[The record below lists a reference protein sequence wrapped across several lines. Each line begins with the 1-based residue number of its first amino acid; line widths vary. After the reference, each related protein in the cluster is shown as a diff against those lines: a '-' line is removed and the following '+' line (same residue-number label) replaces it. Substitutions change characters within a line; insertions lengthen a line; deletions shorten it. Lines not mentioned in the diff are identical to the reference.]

1 MSIILIIGVHI
12 DRLANAHR
20 AIRQCSH
27 LGPPAEIIA
36 ESILGGLH
44 HVYKH
49 AT

>member
-1 MSIILIIGVHI
+1 VLPS
-12 DRLANAHR
+12 R
-20 AIRQCSH
+20 AASS
-27 LGPPAEIIA
+27 EIIA